1 MKSLILKDLYNIGH
15 NMKSMLLVLVILAVG
30 LISSAGT
37 ESYVVA
43 SGVICGTMVITT
55 FSFDN
60 MSKWPRYA
68 MIMPVSRKDLV
79 ASKFIVL
86 LIFAVGGAIAGLV
99 LGAGGGVLLHKLVL
113 NTEGILTLLQLS
125 LIGLLYTVI
134 CGSISIPLVFKFGAE
149 RARML
154 MFASFIAPS
163 AIFYGIY
170 KLLVGMGIDL
180 SEDMIPML
188 LCIAPVVV
196 VIWVA
201 VMFKLSCHIFSK
213 QEL

>member
-1 MKSLILKDLYNIGH
+1 
-15 NMKSMLLVLVILAVG
+15 MKSMLLVLVILAVG

-43 SGVICGTMVITT
+43 SGIICGTMVITT

-68 MIMPVSRKDLV
+68 MIMPVSRKALV

-86 LIFAVGGAIAGLV
+86 LIFAVGGAAAGLV
-99 LGAGGGVLLHKLVL
+99 LGASGGILLHKLVL
-113 NTEGILTLLQLS
+113 NTEGIVTLLQLS
-125 LIGLLYTVI
+125 LIGLLYTRTTFF
-134 CGSISIPLVFKFGAE
+134 PLVFKFGAE

-180 SEDMIPML
+180 TEDMIPML
-188 LCIAPVVV
+188 LCIAPVIV

-201 VMFKLSCHIFSK
+201 VMFKLSCYIFSK

>member
-1 MKSLILKDLYNIGH
+1 
-15 NMKSMLLVLVILAVG
+15 MKSMLLVLVILAVG

-43 SGVICGTMVITT
+43 SGIICGTMVITT

-113 NTEGILTLLQLS
+113 NTA
-125 LIGLLYTVI
+125 I

-180 SEDMIPML
+180 TEDMIPML
-188 LCIAPVVV
+188 LCIAPVIV

-201 VMFKLSCHIFSK
+201 VMFKLSCYIFSK

>member
-15 NMKSMLLVLVILAVG
+15 NMKSMLLILVVLAVG

-43 SGVICGTMVITT
+43 SGIICGTMVITT

-86 LIFAVGGAIAGLV
+86 LIFAVGGAVAGLV
-99 LGAGGGVLLHKLVL
+99 FGAGGGVLLRKLVL

-125 LIGLLYTVI
+125 LIGFLYTAI

-154 MFASFIAPS
+154 RTSFIAPS

-170 KLLVGMGIDL
+170 KLLEDIGIVL
-180 SEDMIPML
+180 TEDMIPML
-188 LCIAPVVV
+188 LCLALAIVVV
-196 VIWVA
+196 WVA

>member
-1 MKSLILKDLYNIGH
+1 
-15 NMKSMLLVLVILAVG
+15 
-30 LISSAGT
+30 
-37 ESYVVA
+37 
-43 SGVICGTMVITT
+43 
-55 FSFDN
+55 
-60 MSKWPRYA
+60 

-113 NTEGILTLLQLS
+113 NTEGIVTLLQLS
-125 LIGLLYTVI
+125 LIGLLYTAI

-154 MFASFIAPS
+154 MIASFIAPS

-170 KLLVGMGIDL
+170 KLLEGIGIVL
-180 SEDMIPML
+180 TEDMIPML
-188 LCIAPVVV
+188 LCLALVIVVV
-196 VIWVA
+196 WVA
-201 VMFKLSCHIFSK
+201 VMYKLSCYIFSK

>member
-1 MKSLILKDLYNIGH
+1 MGQGILLSGSTEVDFMIHGLFSYQLFGQTVWITTSH
-15 NMKSMLLVLVILAVG
+15 MCILLVMLL
-30 LISSAGT
+30 
-37 ESYVVA
+37 
-43 SGVICGTMVITT
+43 
-55 FSFDN
+55 
-60 MSKWPRYA
+60 
-68 MIMPVSRKDLV
+68 
-79 ASKFIVL
+79 L

-113 NTEGILTLLQLS
+113 NTEGIVTLLQLS
-125 LIGLLYTVI
+125 LIGLLYTAI

-180 SEDMIPML
+180 TEDMIPML
-188 LCIAPVVV
+188 LCIAPVIV

-201 VMFKLSCHIFSK
+201 VMFKLSCYIFSK

>member
-1 MKSLILKDLYNIGH
+1 
-15 NMKSMLLVLVILAVG
+15 
-30 LISSAGT
+30 
-37 ESYVVA
+37 
-43 SGVICGTMVITT
+43 
-55 FSFDN
+55 
-60 MSKWPRYA
+60 

-86 LIFAVGGAIAGLV
+86 LIFAVGGAVAGLV
-99 LGAGGGVLLHKLVL
+99 FGAGGGVLLHKLVL

-125 LIGLLYTVI
+125 LIGFLYTAI

-154 MFASFIAPS
+154 MFVSFIAPS

-170 KLLVGMGIDL
+170 KLLEDIGIVL
-180 SEDMIPML
+180 TEDMIPML
-188 LCIAPVVV
+188 LCLALAIVVV
-196 VIWVA
+196 WVA

>member
-1 MKSLILKDLYNIGH
+1 
-15 NMKSMLLVLVILAVG
+15 
-30 LISSAGT
+30 
-37 ESYVVA
+37 
-43 SGVICGTMVITT
+43 
-55 FSFDN
+55 
-60 MSKWPRYA
+60 
-68 MIMPVSRKDLV
+68 
-79 ASKFIVL
+79 
-86 LIFAVGGAIAGLV
+86 
-99 LGAGGGVLLHKLVL
+99 
-113 NTEGILTLLQLS
+113 
-125 LIGLLYTVI
+125 
-134 CGSISIPLVFKFGAE
+134 
-149 RARML
+149 ML